1 MLESQLIL
9 GWMKQG
15 EDRGLVKKARS
26 LLQEVIRT
34 RLQDPVPEDLFLAI
48 EGSNDLNILDQWF
61 KLALRVTNLGELR
74 KAMKN
79 T

>member
-26 LLQEVIRT
+26 ALLRVIAV
-34 RLQDPVPEDLFLAI
+34 RLQNPVPEDLMLAI
-48 EGSNDLNILDQWF
+48 EGTNDESILDQWF
-61 KLALRVTNLGELR
+61 NDALLAPSITDLR
-74 KAMKN
+74 KTMK
-79 T
+79 TL